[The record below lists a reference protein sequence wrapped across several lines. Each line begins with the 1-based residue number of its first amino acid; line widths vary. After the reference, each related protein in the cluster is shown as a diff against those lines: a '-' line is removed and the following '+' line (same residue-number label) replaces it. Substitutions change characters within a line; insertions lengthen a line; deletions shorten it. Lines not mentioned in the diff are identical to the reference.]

1 MEISKIYFD
10 MDSVLADFK
19 RGVSELCGIVPPE
32 QCPGSKAEDDRMWEA
47 IRDCNHF
54 YDRLEFMPGAEE
66 MLREIYSRYPGR
78 CQILTGVPKPHRGIE
93 GAGEDKTSWVRRKLS
108 QDIPVNIV
116 LREEKKN
123 FVTGPGC
130 VLIDDLEKNIR
141 EWEACGG
148 TGILYVSPEETLK
161 RLAEIDG

>member
-19 RGVSELCGIVPPE
+19 
-32 QCPGSKAEDDRMWEA
+32 
-47 IRDCNHF
+47 
-54 YDRLEFMPGAEE
+54 
-66 MLREIYSRYPGR
+66 
-78 CQILTGVPKPHRGIE
+78 PKPHRGIK

-148 TGILYVSPEETLK
+148 TGILYVSPEGTLK
-161 RLAEIDG
+161 RLAEIEG